1 MRCFKYPIMKL
12 KMGLHLKTNFCCA
25 VGVWMLLN
33 PILIFGQLGN
43 PATDSYSPEIQ
54 LDTTKVA
61 GNDGFLKQK
70 YLTGNWWGGRSF
82 LEEKGVNFDLRYSST
97 YQGLIQGTGEKKF
110 AYGGKV
116 NALINLETDKMHL
129 WKGGGFNV
137 HLEYR
142 HGAAQSNLGGALF
155 AVNTALF
162 LPSDSPNEWVAST
175 LTYTQ
180 KIGNGHQIRLGKFN
194 PIDIYAR
201 HSFHGG
207 WGVDRFMNI
216 ILVAPP
222 SGLIPVVFM
231 GGLVSIN
238 LAPVTLTAV
247 VFDPNDRTKD
257 YFPGDL
263 FKDGVNFGINVT
275 RVTKLAGRA
284 TSYGITGF
292 YSTAEGVDF
301 STLGG
306 GVINTSNESGAFNI
320 NVQFKHNLEESAT
333 YPNAAW
339 GVTFKGAIAD
349 GNPNYVQA
357 SVLAGIAGNPLF
369 FGRPQDNFGIGYF
382 YYNLSD
388 VLENSVNPL
397 VSLTNESGL
406 EMFYTCSITPW
417 LYLGADVQYINPF
430 RERFNN
436 AFTGGLR
443 TQIRL

>member
-1 MRCFKYPIMKL
+1 MRL
-12 KMGLHLKTNFCCA
+12 KRGVNIITNFFCA
-25 VGVWMLLN
+25 AVVLGLLN
-33 PILIFGQLGN
+33 PIPLFGQLGTT
-43 PATDSYSPEIQ
+43 ATDSYASKTP
-54 LDTTKVA
+54 LDTIGAPV
-61 GNDGFLKQK
+61 DDSFFEQK
-70 YLTGNWWGGRSF
+70 YLTGDWWGGRSF

-142 HGAAQSNLGGALF
+142 HGAAQSNLGGTLF
-155 AVNTALF
+155 AVNTAVF

-216 ILVAPP
+216 IMVAPP

-275 RVTKLAGRA
+275 RVAKLAGRA

-292 YSTAEGVDF
+292 YSTAEGTDF
-301 STLGG
+301 STLGS
-306 GVINTSNESGAFNI
+306 GVVNTSTETGAFNI
-320 NVQFKHNLEESAT
+320 NVQFKHNLQESTA
-333 YPNAAW
+333 YPGAAW
-339 GVTFKGAIAD
+339 GITFKGAIAD

-357 SVLAGIAGNPLF
+357 SLLAGIAGNPLF
-369 FGRPQDNFGIGYF
+369 IGRPQDNFGIGFF

-388 VLENSVNPL
+388 VLEDSFNPL
-397 VSLTNESGL
+397 VSITNESGL
-406 EMFYTCSITPW
+406 EMFYTYSITPW

-430 RERFNN
+430 RERFKN
-436 AFTGGLR
+436 AFIGGLR